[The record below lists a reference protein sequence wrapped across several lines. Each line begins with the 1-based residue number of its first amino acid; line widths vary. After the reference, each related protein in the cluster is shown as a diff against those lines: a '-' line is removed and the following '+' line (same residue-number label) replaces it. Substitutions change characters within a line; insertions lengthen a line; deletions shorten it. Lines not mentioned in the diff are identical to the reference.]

1 MLSRI
6 FWVGIAGF
14 ALVTGMLLQDG
25 GRIFS
30 MAAESE
36 SMDGIE
42 RSIEHS
48 VDRAIDGSF
57 DQMQVMDGDGNE
69 IDVPPETK
77 RALGEAVGR
86 LVKAKAD
93 LAILKVRDATDGEI
107 AAAEVRSAQARADVD
122 RLKAQIKG
130 QEQVARAEQDAIVQ
144 QVERQVQQDV
154 RAEIREEI
162 RDAVRN

>member
-6 FWVGIAGF
+6 FWVGIAGI
-14 ALVTGMLLQDG
+14 ALVTGMVLQDG

-36 SMDGIE
+36 SMEGVE
-42 RSIEHS
+42 ESIEAS

-57 DQMQVMDGDGNE
+57 DGMQVMDGDGNE
-69 IDVPPETK
+69 IAVPPETK
-77 RALGEAVGR
+77 RALGEAVAQ

-93 LAILKVRDATDGEI
+93 LAILKVRDASHEEI
-107 AAAEVRSAQARADVD
+107 AAAEARSAQARAEVD
-122 RLKAQIKG
+122 RLKVQIKG
-130 QEQVARAEQDAIVQ
+130 QEQAARAEQDALAAQI
-144 QVERQVQQDV
+144 ERDVREEV
-154 RAEIREEI
+154 RAEIREEV

>member
-6 FWVGIAGF
+6 FWVGIAGI
-14 ALVTGMLLQDG
+14 ALVIGMVLQDG
-25 GRIFS
+25 SRIFS

-36 SMDGIE
+36 SMDGVE
-42 RSIEHS
+42 RSIEAS
-48 VDRAIDGSF
+48 VDRAIDGSL
-57 DQMQVMDGDGNE
+57 DGMQVMDGDGNE

-93 LAILKVRDATDGEI
+93 IAILKMCDANAGEI
-107 AAAEVRSAQARADVD
+107 AAAEARSAQARADVD

-130 QEQVARAEQDAIVQ
+130 QGQAARAEQDALAGQI
-144 QVERQVQQDV
+144 ERDV
-154 RAEIREEI
+154 RESVRDDIRSEI